1 VSELFT
7 PSTLPEALRALAEGG
22 HPSPPGGGRLGVFDR
37 RGQVEEVL
45 SYPDLVRSARAWG
58 AWFEGRG
65 VKPGE
70 VVLLCLPTSHDLV
83 AAFLGASLIRAL
95 PCNLALP
102 RAVGG
107 IDVFKRRVEGLIE
120 HFPGGQ
126 VLTTPDVATEL
137 PSVSWTAPELDLG
150 RLVGLDAVGASDLAY
165 VQLTS
170 GSTSL
175 PKAVSITHEN
185 LSRNVRGIFKA
196 GGADAAR
203 DQFVSWLPLYHDMGL
218 VGMTLTALFHGA
230 SLSLMRP
237 ETFVGR
243 PVRWLEALARC
254 SSAITAAPNFGYQ
267 WCVDRIPKRKLAGLD
282 LSGWRLGCC
291 GAEPIRVKTLAQFRE
306 RFAPYGVGETVL
318 TPCYGMAEATLA
330 VTFGPVDEL
339 PRLEGERVS
348 CGSPLEGLELAI
360 KGPAGR
366 ALAEGEVGEI
376 VVRGNSVF
384 PGYFKDEDAT
394 RAALREGWLHTGDLG
409 YLRGG
414 ELYVTGRLKD
424 LMILDGANF
433 TPLEF
438 EVIAEEHADVGG
450 GRAVAFSVEID
461 QREAV
466 VVVVEGRQAPEPA
479 VSEAI
484 KGHAAKEVAPIHDL
498 VFVRRGSL
506 PKTSSGK
513 TIRGQVRDLYLQGR
527 LQVLSPNQAGCPEAE
542 PDHSVS

>member
-1 VSELFT
+1 VSEIVT
-7 PSTLPEALRALAEGG
+7 PATVPEALRALAEGS
-22 HPSPPGGGRLGVFDR
+22 HPRPPGGAYLGVFDR
-37 RGQVEEVL
+37 RGQNEERL
-45 SYPDLVRSARAWG
+45 SYPDLVRAARAWG
-58 AWFEGRG
+58 AWFEDQG

-70 VVLLCLPTSHDLV
+70 VVLLCLPTSQDLV

-107 IDVFKRRVEGLIE
+107 MGVFKRRVEALIE

-126 VLTTPDVATEL
+126 VLTTPDVAAEL
-137 PSVSWTAPELDLG
+137 PSVSWTPPKLDLS
-150 RLVGLDAVGASDLAY
+150 RQVTLEPVDPKELAY

-185 LSRNVRGIFKA
+185 LSRNVGGIFKA
-196 GGADAAR
+196 GVGDARR

-218 VGMTLTALFHGA
+218 VGMTFTALFHGA
-230 SLSLMRP
+230 PLSLMRP

-243 PVRWLEALARC
+243 PVRWLEALGRC
-254 SSAITAAPNFGYQ
+254 TSAITAAPNFGYQ
-267 WCVDRIPKRKLAGLD
+267 WCVDRISHKKLVGLD
-282 LSGWRLGCC
+282 LSGWHLGCC
-291 GAEPIRVKTLAQFRE
+291 GAEPIRVKTLQRFRE
-306 RFAPYGVGETVL
+306 RFGPYGLRDTVL

-339 PRLEGERVS
+339 PRLDGERVS
-348 CGSPLEGLELAI
+348 CGRPLEGLEVAI
-360 KGPAGR
+360 KGPAG
-366 ALAEGEVGEI
+366 AVLSEGEVGEI

-384 PGYFKDEDAT
+384 PGYFQDPVAT
-394 RAALREGWLHTGDLG
+394 RAALREGWLHTGDQG
-409 YLRGG
+409 YLEGG
-414 ELYVTGRLKD
+414 ELYVTGRIKD
-424 LMILDGANF
+424 LIVLDGANF

-438 EVIAEEHADVGG
+438 EVIAEEHSCVGG
-450 GRAVAFSVEID
+450 GRAVAFSVEIE

-466 VVVVEGRQAPEPA
+466 VVVVEARQAPAAE
-479 VSEAI
+479 VREAI
-484 KGHAAKEVAPIHDL
+484 KGQAANEVAALHDL

-513 TIRGQVRDLYLQGR
+513 TIRGQVRELYLKGE
-527 LQVLSPNQAGCPEAE
+527 LQVLVPKAGVAAPRAEA
-542 PDHSVS
+542 